1 MLTKAIDA
9 YFALLKGIVVLC
21 LMGMVVL
28 VFGNVLMR
36 YIFNSGI
43 TVSEEFARW
52 LFVWLTFIGAI
63 IVLRD
68 HGHLGLD
75 FVVNSLPRPLRRICL
90 VVGHLLM
97 ILATWLIIDGSWTQ
111 ASVNFHTYAP
121 ATGLSMGLFFG
132 VGLIFGISTM
142 FILVWRLFLIAT
154 GQMDRMIVIDEET
167 AAVTQGLEK

>member
-1 MLTKAIDA
+1 MLTKAIDT

-75 FVVNSLPRPLRRICL
+75 FAVNSLPRPLRRICL
-90 VVGHLLM
+90 IVGHLLM
-97 ILATWLIIDGSWTQ
+97 ILATWLIIEGSWTQ
-111 ASVNFHTYAP
+111 ASVNFYTYAP
-121 ATGLSMGLFFG
+121 ATGLSLGLFFG
-132 VGLIFGISTM
+132 VGLVFGISTM